1 MLVHIN
7 QRWWIS
13 PSRVQGCTVAGG
25 KSGTPSQ
32 AWKLLHQLA
41 VNQNGGPARM
51 LLAGSTMT
59 AETLA
64 RERALRAAVLI
75 DAIRCLVGAGGG
87 RERRSRQTAMRW
99 ITTRDD
105 RSAFSFNNVCESLG
119 FEPGRI
125 RRLLLAPTLGF
136 DFPSELALG
145 VRRVGQVRRPRR
157 DRARYVV
164 LQGGRKP

>member
-1 MLVHIN
+1 MLTAE
-7 QRWWIS
+7 
-13 PSRVQGCTVAGG
+13 TV
-25 KSGTPSQ
+25 
-32 AWKLLHQLA
+32 
-41 VNQNGGPARM
+41 
-51 LLAGSTMT
+51 T

-99 ITTRDD
+99 VTSRDD
-105 RSAFSFNNVCESLG
+105 RSPFSFNNVCESLG

-136 DFPSELALG
+136 EFPFDLGLG

-164 LQGGRKP
+164 LQGGRKQ

>member
-7 QRWWIS
+7 QWWCIS
-13 PSRVQGCTVAGG
+13 PGHRRVGTDFGG
-25 KSGTPSQ
+25 KSGP
-32 AWKLLHQLA
+32 APGLWKLLPSVR
-41 VNQNGGPARM
+41 VNQNWGPARM
-51 LLAGSTMT
+51 LT
-59 AETLA
+59 AETVTAEMLA

-99 ITTRDD
+99 VTSRDD
-105 RSAFSFNNVCESLG
+105 RSPFSFNNVCESLG

-125 RRLLLAPTLGF
+125 RRLLLAPTIGF
-136 DFPSELALG
+136 DFPSDLALG